1 MLEILALYFL
11 CKRNARVAQAR
22 GYRGGVFG
30 FVTAA
35 AWVFLELCGFAIGI
49 FLDLWY
55 WSYLLALAGAGVGAV
70 LSLIVVAALPDRS
83 VWIIQPQMLDS
94 LSVRRTVVPKPKPKE
109 RVWCIRCGQELT
121 SASRTCDRCGAQVPT
136 LD

>member
-35 AWVFLELCGFAIGI
+35 VWVFLELCGFALGV
-49 FLDLWY
+49 FLELQVL
-55 WSYLLALAGAGVGAV
+55 SYLLALAGAGLGAL
-70 LSLIVVAALPDRS
+70 LSVIIVAALPDRS
-83 VWIIQPQMLDS
+83 VWIIQPQMLDTM
-94 LSVRRTVVPKPKPKE
+94 SVRRPAPSPKTKE
-109 RVWCIRCGQELT
+109 RVWCIQCGKELT
-121 SASRTCDRCGAQVPT
+121 SASRICDRCGAQVPT